1 MSFSLLLKAYLL
13 TTIVFFAI
21 DILWLGVIAKN
32 LYNKY
37 LKKLLAPKVNWIAAI
52 IFYLI
57 FIVGIFYFA
66 IVPSV
71 EAASLEDAILK
82 GALFGFFTYA
92 TYDLTNL
99 ATLRGWPIRIVLI
112 DIIWGSILT
121 ASVSTSGFYIMNWL
135 MA

>member
-13 TTIVFFAI
+13 TTLVFFAI

-32 LYNKY
+32 LYSKY
-37 LKKLLAPKVNWIAAI
+37 LGKLLAPKVNWTAAM
-52 IFYLI
+52 IFYLL

-99 ATLRGWPIRIVLI
+99 ATLRGWPIRIVFI
-112 DIIWGSILT
+112 DIIWGAILT
-121 ASVSTSGFYIMNWL
+121 ASVSTAGFYIMNWL